1 MFVNNFK
8 ISEENLE
15 NDINVLKNIDN
26 PNYLNNNIQLNNKFD
41 TLLNGILLEK
51 NKGELIWVIAFF
63 NLYLNTRY
71 FFNLN
76 I

>member
-26 PNYLNNNIQLNNKFD
+26 QNYLNNNIQLNNKFD

-51 NKGELIWVIAFF
+51 NKGELI
-63 NLYLNTRY
+63 
-71 FFNLN
+71 
-76 I
+76 

>member
-15 NDINVLKNIDN
+15 NDINVLDNINN
-26 PNYLNNNIQLNNKFD
+26 PNCLNNNVQLNNKFD

-51 NKGELIWVIAFF
+51 NKGELIWVIAFI
-63 NLYLNTRY
+63 LIY
-71 FFNLN
+71 